1 MPFDIT
7 QEYDKK
13 LDRARS
19 HFETEANSHG
29 SGMPPPT
36 SEAEIARLVLAS
48 RDGARLETSR
58 LTELLY
64 DELRKLAGSYLR
76 AEGPGHTLQ
85 PTALV
90 HEAFLRMASQRMA
103 WQDRAHFMAIAAST
117 MRRVLLDHAR
127 RRMAAKRGKGQVL
140 AVTGPDPGDDGHALS
155 MLALDDALKVL
166 AEKDVRAARVVE
178 LHFFGGLNVAET
190 ADALGISAATAK
202 RDWSFARAWLKRELN
217 EVTGPP

>member
-1 MPFDIT
+1 M
-7 QEYDKK
+7 
-13 LDRARS
+13 A
-19 HFETEANSHG
+19 
-29 SGMPPPT
+29 PPT

-48 RDGARLETSR
+48 RSGANSETTR

-76 AEGPGHTLQ
+76 AEATGHTLQ

-90 HEAFLRMASQRMA
+90 HEAYIRMTSQRME
-103 WQDRAHFMAIAAST
+103 WQDRAHFMAIAAKT

-127 RRMAAKRGKGQVL
+127 RRLAGKRGKGEVI
-140 AVTGPDPGDDGHALS
+140 AVTGPNTNDDGRALD

-166 AEKDVRAARVVE
+166 AEKDARAAKVVE

-202 RDWSFARAWLKRELN
+202 RDWSFARAWLKREL
-217 EVTGPP
+217 TGITAPA